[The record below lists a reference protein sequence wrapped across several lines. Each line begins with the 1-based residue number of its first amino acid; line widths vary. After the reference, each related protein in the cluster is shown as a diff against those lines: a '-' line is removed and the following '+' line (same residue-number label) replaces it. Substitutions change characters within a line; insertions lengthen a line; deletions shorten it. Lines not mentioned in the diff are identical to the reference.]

1 MLDLQRHIDHD
12 ILAEYAVDALTP
24 EEILA
29 IGGHLQSCAQCQQ
42 EVTSLRVAAGLLPY
56 ALPDAEPP
64 ADLRDRI
71 LQTARTG
78 QPAPALAAQQP
89 ARQKP
94 WGPGWLRRLV
104 PALAALTFVAGLLLG
119 RAWPASGPGFQGGPE
134 GQTVALA
141 GQASGTVLVAND
153 RSYVR
158 VMVTGLPPLEP
169 DRVYQLWLLGRDAPI
184 SAGTFAGSGDG
195 SGRLEINGLAWS
207 PEYTGIAITIEPVG
221 GNPAPTSDIVARAD
235 L

>member
-1 MLDLQRHIDHD
+1 MPDLQRHIDHD
-12 ILAEYAVDALTP
+12 ILAEHAVDALTP

-29 IGGHLQSCAQCQQ
+29 IGGHLQSCAQCQG
-42 EVTSLRVAAGLLPY
+42 EVTSLRAAAGLLPY

-71 LQTARTG
+71 VRAARTG
-78 QPAPALAAQQP
+78 RPAAQQP

-94 WGPGWLRRLV
+94 WGPSWLRRLA

-119 RAWPASGPGFQGGPE
+119 RAWPAGPGLQGRPE

-141 GQASGTVLVAND
+141 GQGSGTVLVANN

-169 DRVYQLWLLGRDAPI
+169 DTVYQLWLLGRDAPI
-184 SAGTFAGSGDG
+184 SAGTFPASANGSGE
-195 SGRLEINGLAWS
+195 LEINGLAWS

-221 GNPAPTSDIVARAD
+221 GNPAPTSDIVAQAD
-235 L
+235 V